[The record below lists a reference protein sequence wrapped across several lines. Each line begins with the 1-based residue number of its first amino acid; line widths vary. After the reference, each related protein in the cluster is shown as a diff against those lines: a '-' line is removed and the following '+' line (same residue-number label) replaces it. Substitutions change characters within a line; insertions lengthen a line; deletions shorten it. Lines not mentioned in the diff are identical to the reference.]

1 MQILGICTKNEVFY
15 IAFLN
20 IFVAY
25 IHFIDIFI
33 AIIYIYF
40 SSIYFPNI
48 CLATN
53 TPLAEA
59 CESECVTPLPSP
71 ITYKSL

>member
-1 MQILGICTKNEVFY
+1 MQILGICTKNEVFN

-20 IFVAY
+20 IFMLY
-25 IHFIDIFI
+25 IRFIDIFI
-33 AIIYIYF
+33 VIIYMCF
-40 SSIYFPNI
+40 LSIYFPNI